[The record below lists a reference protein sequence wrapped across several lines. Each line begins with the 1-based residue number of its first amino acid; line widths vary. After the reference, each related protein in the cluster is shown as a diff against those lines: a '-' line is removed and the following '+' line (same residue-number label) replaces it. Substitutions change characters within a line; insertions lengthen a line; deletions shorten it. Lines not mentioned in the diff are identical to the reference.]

1 MHPSLTSEELFIP
14 VGVEEIDNPE
24 IQAVAYK
31 RRVEEVIGDVKTS
44 SLDSLKYMLLLLVV
58 FAVHAA
64 VGVWLNAYLSQ

>member
-44 SLDSLKYMLLLLVV
+44 SLDSLKYMALLLVV

-64 VGVWLNAYLSQ
+64 VGIWLNSYLSQ